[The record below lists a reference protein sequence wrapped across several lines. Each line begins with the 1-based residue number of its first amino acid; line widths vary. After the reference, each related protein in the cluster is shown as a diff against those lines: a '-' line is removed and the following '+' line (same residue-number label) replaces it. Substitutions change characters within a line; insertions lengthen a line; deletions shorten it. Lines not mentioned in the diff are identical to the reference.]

1 MTEHVQASPYAF
13 PRQRPPVVM
22 GILNVTPD
30 SFSDGGAYFAL
41 EAAVARALQIQEER
55 AGILDIGAQ
64 STRPGHRPVPPEE
77 ELRRLLPVLRALR
90 GKLGIPISIDTY
102 SPQVARAAL
111 AMGAAIINDVS
122 GAAAGEMARAVL
134 EYGAGWVLMH
144 NGGGADAAPRYAP
157 DAVTAVRAA
166 LEELVGQ
173 AMACGLQRSQLC
185 IDPGVGFGKSRED
198 DLELLANL
206 PLLKL
211 PGVACLVGTSRKRV
225 ISHAAGWEADD
236 DRLAGTIAAHTVAQL
251 GGADILR
258 AHDVKEAVQAARAAF
273 SIDKR
278 RKIL

>member
-1 MTEHVQASPYAF
+1 
-13 PRQRPPVVM
+13 M

-30 SFSDGGAYFAL
+30 SFSDGGAYFAPG
-41 EAAVARALQIQEER
+41 AAVARALQIQEEG

-64 STRPGHRPVPPEE
+64 STRPGHSPVPPEE

-90 GKLGIPISIDTY
+90 GKIGIPISIDTH

-111 AMGAAIINDVS
+111 ALGAAIINDVS
-122 GAAAGEMARAVL
+122 GAAAGEMAQAVL

-166 LEELVGQ
+166 LEDLVGQ
-173 AMACGLQRSQLC
+173 AMAYGLRRSQLC
-185 IDPGVGFGKSRED
+185 IDPGIGFGKSRED
-198 DLELLANL
+198 DLELLASL

-211 PGVACLVGTSRKRV
+211 PDVACLVGASRKRV
-225 ISHAAGWEADD
+225 ISHAAGGEAGD

-258 AHDVKEAVQAARAAF
+258 AHDVKEAVRAARVAY
-273 SIDKR
+273 SLDKR